1 MKRAHINPLPDLDAF
16 DCKQREPPAA
26 WPMTLSEHRT
36 GEKVGK
42 LEQSYYKLRLD
53 GSS

>member
-1 MKRAHINPLPDLDAF
+1 MKRAHINPFPDLDAF
-16 DCKQREPPAA
+16 DCK
-26 WPMTLSEHRT
+26 HRT